1 MSDEGD
7 SKTKESMPVTS
18 ISKDNSDLLEERQVV
33 GRKIWRIFPYVIKYW
48 QRALGGLLA
57 NMGARVFDLIPFI
70 AIGMA
75 ADYYNP
81 DNPQFTDS
89 RVERFVTI
97 ESIPDLGPISSTEL
111 GFGLLIFASFVIL
124 AIFQGFSNQL
134 WQSIAYKA
142 QHDIRMDAT
151 RSLLNMEA
159 SYFETRQTG
168 NLMSVLSADVAQLED
183 IISDSS
189 TSIIR
194 IFTTLCTAF
203 VILYWMSP
211 LLCMILF
218 GPLIMIVPMVIWFST
233 RVQRKYRK
241 QRESTGG
248 IIAILE
254 NVLSG
259 ITIVQAYNATGFERD
274 RVEKQSGNY
283 RDQAVQAAFIRN
295 RFIPGFH
302 IVAGISFGLLVSA
315 GGWLMNSGEIS
326 VGQFVTFLLIS
337 TRMTMP
343 LWILGMLLNQLQ
355 KGEAASRRVFA
366 VIDLEPSIFDR
377 EGSIPLEEPISSV
390 SFQDVSFAYPSSIS
404 NVLNGINL
412 SASSGQF
419 LGVMGHTGAGKST
432 ILKLIERFYEPQTGK
447 VLING
452 RDINEFSIESVR
464 SRIGFVSQEP
474 FLFYGTIRDNVAYA
488 RDVKESEILDALELA
503 GASEFIS
510 QLSNGLD
517 TMVGDRG
524 VMLSGG
530 QRARISLAR
539 ALLKDPDLLIL
550 DEASAALD
558 AETEKRI
565 QQSLFDGSSGKKKRI
580 TIAVAH
586 RLATIRNADEI
597 IAMVDGAIVERGKHE
612 ELLSNENVYA
622 SQWSIQIGELDS

>member
-1 MSDEGD
+1 MSDERD

-248 IIAILE
+248 IISILE

-377 EGSIPLEEPISSV
+377 EGSIPLQEPISSV
-390 SFQDVSFAYPSSIS
+390 SFQDVSFAYPSSSS

-432 ILKLIERFYEPQTGK
+432 ILKLIERFYEPQTGE

-464 SRIGFVSQEP
+464 SRIGFVSQDP

-488 RDVKESEILDALELA
+488 RGAEESEILNALELA

-565 QQSLFDGSSGKKKRI
+565 QQSLFDGSSGTKKRI

-586 RLATIRNADEI
+586 RLATIRNANEI

-612 ELLSNENVYA
+612 ELLSNDNVYA
-622 SQWSIQIGELDS
+622 SQWSIQTGELDS

>member
-1 MSDEGD
+1 
-7 SKTKESMPVTS
+7 
-18 ISKDNSDLLEERQVV
+18 
-33 GRKIWRIFPYVIKYW
+33 
-48 QRALGGLLA
+48 
-57 NMGARVFDLIPFI
+57 
-70 AIGMA
+70 MA

-81 DNPQFTDS
+81 DNPQFTNS
-89 RVERFVTI
+89 RVENFVTI
-97 ESIPDLGPISSTEL
+97 DAIPDLGPISSTEI
-111 GFGLLIFASFVIL
+111 GFGLLILISFVIL

-151 RSLLNMEA
+151 KSLLDMEA

-183 IISDSS
+183 IISDST

-194 IFTTLCTAF
+194 IFTTLITAF
-203 VILYWMSP
+203 LILYWMSP
-211 LLCMILF
+211 TLCMILF

-259 ITIVQAYNATGFERD
+259 ITIVQAYNATSFESR
-274 RVEKQSGNY
+274 RVENQSGNY
-283 RDQAVQAAFIRN
+283 RDQAVEAAFIRN

-302 IVAGISFGLLVSA
+302 IVAGVSFGLLVSA
-315 GGWLMNSGEIS
+315 GGWLMNSGQIS

-366 VIDLEPSIFDR
+366 VIDLEPSIYDK
-377 EGSIPLEEPISSV
+377 EGAVPLEEPITSI
-390 SFQDVSFAYPSSIS
+390 SFDDVSFAYPSSEY

-412 SASSGQF
+412 MASSGQF
-419 LGVMGHTGAGKST
+419 IGVMGHTGAGKST
-432 ILKLIERFYEPQTGK
+432 ILKLIERFYEPQSGK
-447 VLING
+447 VLINNT
-452 RDINEFSIESVR
+452 DINEFSIESVR
-464 SRIGFVSQEP
+464 EKIGFVSQDP
-474 FLFYGTIRDNVAYA
+474 FLFYGTIGDNVSYA
-488 RDVKESEILDALELA
+488 RDVEESEIFDALELA
-503 GASEFIS
+503 GATEFIS
-510 QLSNGLD
+510 QLPNGLE

-565 QQSLFDGSSGKKKRI
+565 QQSLFDGSSGKKQRI

-586 RLATIRNADEI
+586 RLATIRNADQI
-597 IAMVDGAIVERGKHE
+597 IAMVDGAVVERGKHE

-622 SQWSIQIGELDS
+622 SQWSIQTGELDS

>member
-1 MSDEGD
+1 LDITG
-7 SKTKESMPVTS
+7 
-18 ISKDNSDLLEERQVV
+18 ISKDSSDLQDQKQVV
-33 GRKIWRIFPYVIKYW
+33 GRKIWRVFPYVLRYW

-57 NMGARVFDLIPFI
+57 NMGARIFDLIPFI

-81 DNPQFTDS
+81 DNPQFTNS
-89 RVERFVTI
+89 RVENFVTI
-97 ESIPDLGPISSTEL
+97 DAIPDLGPISSTEI
-111 GFGLLIFASFVIL
+111 GFGLLILISFVIL

-151 RSLLNMEA
+151 KSLLDMEA

-183 IISDSS
+183 IISDST

-194 IFTTLCTAF
+194 IFTTLITAF
-203 VILYWMSP
+203 LILYWMSP
-211 LLCMILF
+211 TLCMILF

-259 ITIVQAYNATGFERD
+259 ITIVQAYNATSFESR
-274 RVEKQSGNY
+274 RVENQSGNY

-302 IVAGISFGLLVSA
+302 IVAGVSFGLLVSA
-315 GGWLMNSGEIS
+315 GGWLMNSGQIS

-366 VIDLEPSIFDR
+366 VIDLEPSIYDK
-377 EGSIPLEEPISSV
+377 EGAVPLEEPISSI
-390 SFQDVSFAYPSSIS
+390 SFDDVSFAYPSSEY

-412 SASSGQF
+412 MASSGQF
-419 LGVMGHTGAGKST
+419 IGVMGHTGAGKST
-432 ILKLIERFYEPQTGK
+432 ILKLIERFYEPQSGK
-447 VLING
+447 VLINNT
-452 RDINEFSIESVR
+452 DINEFSIESVR
-464 SRIGFVSQEP
+464 EKIGFVSQDP
-474 FLFYGTIRDNVAYA
+474 FLFYGTIGDNVSYA
-488 RDVKESEILDALELA
+488 RDVEESEIFDALELA
-503 GASEFIS
+503 GATEFIS
-510 QLSNGLD
+510 QLPNGLD

-565 QQSLFDGSSGKKKRI
+565 QQSLFDGSSGKKQRI

-586 RLATIRNADEI
+586 RLATIRNADQI
-597 IAMVDGAIVERGKHE
+597 IAMVDGAVVERGKHE

-622 SQWSIQIGELDS
+622 SQWSIQTGELDS

>member
-1 MSDEGD
+1 M
-7 SKTKESMPVTS
+7 TS

-33 GRKIWRIFPYVIKYW
+33 GRKIWRIFPYVIRYW

-81 DNPQFTDS
+81 DNPQFTNS
-89 RVERFVTI
+89 RVESFVTI

-315 GGWLMNSGEIS
+315 GGWLMTSGEIS

-366 VIDLEPSIFDR
+366 VIDLEPSIFD
-377 EGSIPLEEPISSV
+377 
-390 SFQDVSFAYPSSIS
+390 
-404 NVLNGINL
+404 L
-412 SASSGQF
+412 S
-419 LGVMGHTGAGKST
+419 
-432 ILKLIERFYEPQTGK
+432 LIH
-447 VLING
+447 I
-452 RDINEFSIESVR
+452 
-464 SRIGFVSQEP
+464 
-474 FLFYGTIRDNVAYA
+474 
-488 RDVKESEILDALELA
+488 
-503 GASEFIS
+503 
-510 QLSNGLD
+510 
-517 TMVGDRG
+517 
-524 VMLSGG
+524 
-530 QRARISLAR
+530 
-539 ALLKDPDLLIL
+539 
-550 DEASAALD
+550 
-558 AETEKRI
+558 
-565 QQSLFDGSSGKKKRI
+565 
-580 TIAVAH
+580 
-586 RLATIRNADEI
+586 
-597 IAMVDGAIVERGKHE
+597 
-612 ELLSNENVYA
+612 
-622 SQWSIQIGELDS
+622 

>member
-1 MSDEGD
+1 MSDEID
-7 SKTKESMPVTS
+7 SKTKESMSVTS
-18 ISKDNSDLLEERQVV
+18 ISKDNSDLLDERQVV
-33 GRKIWRIFPYVIKYW
+33 GREIWRIFPYVIRYW

-81 DNPQFTDS
+81 DNPQFTNS
-89 RVERFVTI
+89 RVESFVTI

-612 ELLSNENVYA
+612 ELLSNDNVYA
-622 SQWSIQIGELDS
+622 SQWSIQTGELDS

>member
-1 MSDEGD
+1 MA
-7 SKTKESMPVTS
+7 VTS
-18 ISKDNSDLLEERQVV
+18 ISKDKSDLREERQVV
-33 GRKIWRIFPYVIKYW
+33 GRKIWRIFPYVIRYW

-81 DNPQFTDS
+81 DNPQFTNS
-89 RVERFVTI
+89 RVENFVTI
-97 ESIPDLGPISSTEL
+97 EAIPDLGPISSTEL

-151 RSLLNMEA
+151 KSLLAMEA

-274 RVEKQSGNY
+274 RVESQSGNY
-283 RDQAVQAAFIRN
+283 RDQAVEAAFIRN

-315 GGWLMNSGEIS
+315 GGWLMNSGQIS

-377 EGSIPLEEPISSV
+377 EGSVPLQEHIKSV
-390 SFQDVSFAYPSSIS
+390 SFEDVSFAYPSSGS
-404 NVLNGINL
+404 DVLNGINL
-412 SASSGQF
+412 NASSGQF

-432 ILKLIERFYEPQTGK
+432 ILKLIERFYEPQTGR

-452 RDINEFSIESVR
+452 KDINDFSIESVR
-464 SRIGFVSQEP
+464 SRIGFVSQDP
-474 FLFYGTIRDNVAYA
+474 FLFYGTIRDNVSYA
-488 RDVKESEILDALELA
+488 RDTEESEILDALELA

-510 QLSNGLD
+510 QLPNGLD

-524 VMLSGG
+524 VMMSGG

-597 IAMVDGAIVERGKHE
+597 IAMVDGTIVERGKHE
-612 ELLSNENVYA
+612 ELLTNENVYA
-622 SQWSIQIGELDS
+622 SQWSIQTGELDS

>member
-1 MSDEGD
+1 MSDEID
-7 SKTKESMPVTS
+7 SKTKESMSVTS

-33 GRKIWRIFPYVIKYW
+33 GRKIWRIFPYVIRYW

-81 DNPQFTDS
+81 DNPQFTNS
-89 RVERFVTI
+89 RVESFVTI

-474 FLFYGTIRDNVAYA
+474 FLFYGTIRENVAYA